1 MYIYIIMTTT
11 LIDNNGDFNTTEYIT
26 QLKNENDNLKQQI
39 EFYKNQQKNKNNYY
53 KNKYAND
60 SNYRAK
66 KLQENRRQ
74 YLIRKQKKNISLNN
88 GE

>member
-1 MYIYIIMTTT
+1 MTTNF
-11 LIDNNGDFNTTEYIT
+11 IKENGDFDTTEYIT
-26 QLKNENDNLKQQI
+26 QLKTENENLKQQI
-39 EFYKNQQKNKNNYY
+39 EFYKSQKQNKNNYY

-60 SNYRAK
+60 PIYREK

-88 GE
+88 GK